1 MKDIFRE
8 LLFLGKCHH
17 SFLDKPYQELDF
29 TRHLNSVLGR
39 NTVRSAD
46 VSHDFISF
54 ICFCSRLCWSW
65 KVPISILWLMKICV
79 RFQYVPWKNVWLCF
93 ISIASVHFSHKI
105 EKFHLE
111 LKHNNN
117 KKDMVSHLNMCH
129 GKMYDFVSF
138 LKLTN
143 FILKVIE
150 ILQIFFIRKDI
161 RGIGWKTEGGGVE
174 VWMKRDFEEKSFVI
188 SGIAIYYCHFFDY
201 ILLNVLKTWLM

>member
-1 MKDIFRE
+1 ME
-8 LLFLGKCHH
+8 
-17 SFLDKPYQELDF
+17 
-29 TRHLNSVLGR
+29 
-39 NTVRSAD
+39 
-46 VSHDFISF
+46 
-54 ICFCSRLCWSW
+54 
-65 KVPISILWLMKICV
+65 
-79 RFQYVPWKNVWLCF
+79 NVCLSF
-93 ISIASVHFSHKI
+93 ISIASVYFSHKI

-161 RGIGWKTEGGGVE
+161 RGIGWKTERAGWGLN
-174 VWMKRDFEEKSFVI
+174 EKGFWRKKFYNIRYSYLLLSLFRL
-188 SGIAIYYCHFFDY
+188 FFNKCGENLIDVRY
-201 ILLNVLKTWLM
+201 GLPLYSNHKFFIFFTAVA

>member
-1 MKDIFRE
+1 M
-8 LLFLGKCHH
+8 
-17 SFLDKPYQELDF
+17 S
-29 TRHLNSVLGR
+29 
-39 NTVRSAD
+39 
-46 VSHDFISF
+46 
-54 ICFCSRLCWSW
+54 
-65 KVPISILWLMKICV
+65 
-79 RFQYVPWKNVWLCF
+79 
-93 ISIASVHFSHKI
+93 
-105 EKFHLE
+105 
-111 LKHNNN
+111 
-117 KKDMVSHLNMCH
+117 H

>member
-1 MKDIFRE
+1 MSHMI
-8 LLFLGKCHH
+8 LFL
-17 SFLDKPYQELDF
+17 
-29 TRHLNSVLGR
+29 
-39 NTVRSAD
+39 
-46 VSHDFISF
+46 F

-161 RGIGWKTEGGGVE
+161 RGIGWKTEGGGRGVG
-174 VWMKRDFEEKSFVI
+174 WGRGLNEKGFWRKKFCNIRYSYLLLSLFRLFFNKCGENLIDVRYGLPLYSNHKFFI
-188 SGIAIYYCHFFDY
+188 FFTAIA
-201 ILLNVLKTWLM
+201 